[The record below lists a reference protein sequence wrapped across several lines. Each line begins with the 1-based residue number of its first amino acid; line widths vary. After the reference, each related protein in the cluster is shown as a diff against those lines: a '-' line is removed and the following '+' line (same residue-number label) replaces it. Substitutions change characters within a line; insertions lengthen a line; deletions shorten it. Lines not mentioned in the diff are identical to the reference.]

1 MLARI
6 FSRPPKCFLS
16 CTGIINDTIVQLT
29 ATLVK
34 SVAISKSHLPKDNR
48 TCFQI
53 MTERSIILN
62 NFSNY
67 NFDPKSS
74 NHDRDRAATTQ
85 QTLLD
90 VSWRTP
96 QNTRYVVRQHQNKTI
111 LEKNFIL
118 NVRKCIATIQTYI
131 WTFVIIAQRIW
142 KWLVFLFGTP
152 TKKWIKYQS
161 IHYHHTRNHQLS
173 PLSSHI
179 LRYV

>member
-1 MLARI
+1 
-6 FSRPPKCFLS
+6 
-16 CTGIINDTIVQLT
+16 
-29 ATLVK
+29 
-34 SVAISKSHLPKDNR
+34 
-48 TCFQI
+48 

-90 VSWRTP
+90 VSWRTQ
-96 QNTRYVVRQHQNKTI
+96 QNTRYAVRQHQNKTI

-142 KWLVFLFGTP
+142 KWLVFLFSTP

-161 IHYHHTRNHQLS
+161 IHYHHTRNPQLS